1 LRTARHS
8 GAHSL
13 LTLTFAALLALH
25 APLLQLPY
33 FWDEAGYYVPAAR
46 DLLLTRDLIPHSTVS
61 NAHPPLALAYVA
73 LWWKIAGFA
82 PVVTRTAMLL
92 AASFS
97 LLGLFR
103 LAQTAANTE
112 IAWATTL
119 CTAIYPVFFAQS
131 SLFHLD
137 LVAAGLTFWGLYGY
151 VKGGAWQTALW
162 FSLAALTKE
171 TAILAPLALL
181 SWELLA
187 QRLLRAGNSHEE
199 RPASPR
205 RRMNPVMLLIPLLP
219 LTAWYLYHYVRTGFV
234 FGNPEFFRYNVAATF
249 HPLRIMLALLIRL
262 WQTFGYFHLFLLTLA
277 ALLAMWRPPLR
288 DDSDDNEDSEG
299 RPRIALEVQF
309 ALLSV
314 LVAYVLAMA
323 LVGGAELARY
333 LLPVVPLVI
342 LVCVST
348 LWRRVRRWRSVII
361 LVLLMFVAGWFV
373 NPPYG
378 FAPEDNLTYRDYI
391 RLHQHAEQFLEA
403 RYPMAR
409 VLTAW
414 PASDE
419 LTRPY
424 LGYITRPMRVLRI
437 ENFAA
442 EYLMDAAGSRSS
454 FDVALVFSTQY
465 EPTHSWLQNWRPW
478 REWKTRFFGY
488 HHDLPPAAAAQILG
502 GNLVYSEAHNGQWIG
517 VIELEQVREA
527 RVSRSRDAPASLN
540 LVQGKLAPVS
550 WLAELFLY
558 CCCG

>member
-13 LTLTFAALLALH
+13 LILALTFAALLALH
-25 APLLQLPY
+25 APLLPLPY
-33 FWDEAGYYVPAAR
+33 FWDEAGYYIPAAR
-46 DLLLTRDLIPHSTVS
+46 DLLLTGDLIPRSTAS
-61 NAHPPLALAYVA
+61 NAHPPLVMAYVA
-73 LWWKIAGFA
+73 LWWKVAGYA

-103 LAQTAANTE
+103 LAQAVANTE

-131 SLFHLD
+131 SLLHLD
-137 LVAAGLTFWGLYGY
+137 LVAAGCTFWGLYAY
-151 VKGGAWQTALW
+151 AKGAARQTALW
-162 FSLAALTKE
+162 FSLASLTKE

-187 QRLLRAGNSHEE
+187 LLLQTRNNHKAPPRL
-199 RPASPR
+199 PW

-219 LTAWYLYHYVRTGFV
+219 LAAWYLYHYARTGFV

-262 WQTFGYFHLFLLTLA
+262 WQAFGYFHLFLLTLA

-288 DDSDDNEDSEG
+288 DDSDDDEDSRE
-299 RPRIALEVQF
+299 RPRIALDLQF
-309 ALLSV
+309 ALLFV
-314 LVAYVLAMA
+314 LAAYVLVMA

-348 LWRRVRRWRSVII
+348 LWRRVRRWHSLII
-361 LVLLMFVAGWFV
+361 LIALMFVAGWFV

-378 FAPEDNLTYRDYI
+378 FAPEDNLAYRDYI
-391 RLHQHAEQFLEA
+391 RLHQQAEQFLEA

-424 LGYITRPMRVLRI
+424 LGYITRPMRVVRI

-442 EYLMDAAGSRSS
+442 EPLMEAAGARSS
-454 FDVALVFSTQY
+454 FEVALVFSTKY
-465 EPTHSWLQNWRPW
+465 EPAHSLSQNWHRW

-502 GNLVYSEAHNGQWIG
+502 GNLVYSEAGNGQWIG
-517 VIELEQVREA
+517 VIELDEVRET
-527 RVSRSRDAPASLN
+527 RVPSLPMRTERPFN
-540 LVQGKLAPVS
+540 
-550 WLAELFLY
+550 
-558 CCCG
+558 